1 VFTRLE
7 DAGPRGNTQM
17 TLEKNDLEIPAAL
30 ERGCAS
36 GTFADCRRR
45 FPP

>member
-1 VFTRLE
+1 MPLT
-7 DAGPRGNTQM
+7 DAGVRGNRRM
-17 TLEKNDLEIPAAL
+17 TLEKNDLEIRAAF